1 MFFAYGISSLIRN
14 YIYAGLCKNVEVRF
28 KQHQQG
34 KNRTTRAYRPFEL
47 IYVEVFETRKEAR
60 AKELFLKSGIGKE
73 LLRGIRDQ
81 KKYK

>member
-47 IYVEVFETRKEAR
+47 IYVEAFETRKEAR
-60 AKELFLKSGIGKE
+60 AKELLLKSGIGKE
-73 LLRGIRDQ
+73 LLTGIRDQ